1 MSMKEIIKQMAHTIR
16 FNIPDIIVGIVIGVM
31 LAWLMN

>member
-1 MSMKEIIKQMAHTIR
+1 MSKEKLYAIR
-16 FNIPDIIVGIVIGVM
+16 FSIPDMIVGIVIGVM

>member
-1 MSMKEIIKQMAHTIR
+1 MSMKELLYKIR
-16 FNIPDIIVGIVIGVM
+16 FSIPDMIVGIVIGVM